1 MQKDNSSLHPLEFL
15 AQAAVSN
22 NDMTSSRNDGLIIH
36 DHRKY
41 QDEGQ
46 FAILSESA
54 QNLVDNINCA
64 KVTAKPPIG
73 CRRRTMKH
81 QRGGTMVMGH

>member
-1 MQKDNSSLHPLEFL
+1 
-15 AQAAVSN
+15 
-22 NDMTSSRNDGLIIH
+22 MTSSRNDGLIIH

-81 QRGGTMVMGH
+81 QRGGTMVMGHQQVVDKRASLPELLNQMPQHKTL